1 MSGTAKLSRRTFLL
15 GAGAFPV
22 VGLSAF
28 EGSGSPLFTAGFV
41 SDTHVTGDQK
51 SVERVRRAYR
61 FFRSRDVDLVVN
73 LGDIA
78 NRHDPAGYRFYR
90 DAREKAYADTSRRPK
105 EVFVWA
111 NHDRINF
118 VPGVYGSSYE
128 DSFAAAKPILGI
140 TNGMYDR
147 FEMGGYVFLVFPQ
160 NVDLGRYEKAIAS
173 ATADSPGKPV
183 FVLHHVPPKGTTYG
197 SDGSGDARLTKILS
211 RYPQVVNFSG
221 HTHGS
226 LRNEL
231 MIWQDGFT
239 AVNCGCLSSWRGEFL
254 GRISESKQ
262 SWECSYLEFYAD
274 RLVIRRFSLSDGAE
288 IGADAPWTIVWGD
301 LRRYRGD
308 ARAAKARAP
317 QFPAGA
323 TLGISADAVPMRS
336 VAVKF
341 PASDDSRGT
350 LGYRLKIETRGNGGW
365 KTLAI
370 RELCGDF
377 HREESVPSAK
387 SFADAI
393 PAAFFDEGVCYR
405 FTVAPYGFFGN
416 VGREL
421 SGEFTAPKRTATEV
435 LCEISAGLPVLK
447 GGDRWELPD
456 AVQKLPGKTP
466 LRIIVDA
473 ESERHGD
480 DSMKFRMECFPKK
493 EAMSGWVVCE
503 EGKVSRRYVV
513 DFDRGSGKQP
523 AFLSPTFSPKTS
535 TLRLMKIRIER
546 LCCPHE

>member
-1 MSGTAKLSRRTFLL
+1 MSCFSRRTFLL
-15 GAGAFPV
+15 GAGAIS
-22 VGLSAF
+22 LSGPRLFAA
-28 EGSGSPLFTAGFV
+28 EERPLFTAGFV
-41 SDTHVTGDQK
+41 SDTHVNTTPG
-51 SVERVRRAYR
+51 SLERVRRAYR
-61 FFRSRDVDLVVN
+61 FFASRKVDLIAN

-78 NRHDPAGYRFYR
+78 NSHLPEGYRLYAEARALAYPDPA
-90 DAREKAYADTSRRPK
+90 SRPK

-140 TNGMYDR
+140 ANGMYDR

-160 NVDLGRYEKAIAS
+160 NVDLGRYREAIAS

-197 SDGSGDARLTKILS
+197 SDGSGDARLAKILS
-211 RYPQVVNFSG
+211 GYPQVVNFSG

-231 MIWQDGFT
+231 MVWQDGFT

-254 GRISESKQ
+254 GRISEDKQ

-274 RLVIRRFSLSDGAE
+274 RLVIRRFSLADGAE
-288 IGADAPWTIVWGD
+288 IGADDPWTIVWGD
-301 LRRYRGD
+301 LRRYRSD
-308 ARAAKARAP
+308 VRAAKARAP

-323 TLGISADAVPMRS
+323 ALGISADADPMRS
-336 VAVKF
+336 VAVTF

-350 LGYRLKIETRGNGGW
+350 LGYRLRIERRGDGGW
-365 KTLAI
+365 ETLAI

-377 HREESVPSAK
+377 HREEGVPPAK
-387 SFADAI
+387 SLADAI
-393 PAAFFDEGVCYR
+393 PAAFFDEGVRYR
-405 FTVAPYGFFGN
+405 FSVSPYGFFGN

-421 SGEFTAPKRTATEV
+421 SGEFTAPERTSAEV

-447 GGDRWELPD
+447 GGDRWKLPD
-456 AVQKLPGKTP
+456 AVQELPGKTP

-503 EGKVSRRYVV
+503 EGRVSRRYVV
-513 DFDRGSGKQP
+513 DFDRGSGRQP

-535 TLRLMKIRIER
+535 TLRLMKVRIER
-546 LCCPHE
+546 LCSTHE